1 MALCAYCKA
10 ETDTYEGGDVPICLE
25 CSDARQATLK
35 PAATEQVGRLLI
47 QESVEATSRANAAL
61 RAFNDVLTLFPS
73 GLPNRG
79 GTQRV
84 QNASRK
90 LIAARKEMGRAHSRL
105 NDFISRGIV
114 PEDLKRRNSS

>member
-1 MALCAYCKA
+1 MAQCAYCKA
-10 ETDTYEGGDVPICLE
+10 ETETYEGGDVPICLE
-25 CSDARQATLK
+25 CSDARQAKIK
-35 PAATEQVGRLLI
+35 PPASEQVGRLLI

-61 RAFNDVLTLFPS
+61 RAFNDVLNLFPS
-73 GLPNRG
+73 GLPNPD

-105 NDFISRGIV
+105 NDFLSRGIM

>member
-10 ETDTYEGGDVPICLE
+10 ETGDVPICLE
-25 CSDARQATLK
+25 CSDARQAKLK
-35 PAATEQVGRLLI
+35 LPASEQVGRLLI

-61 RAFNDVLTLFPS
+61 RAFNDVLNLFPS
-73 GLPNRG
+73 GLPNPN

-90 LIAARKEMGRAHSRL
+90 LIAARKEMGRAHRRL
-105 NDFISRGIV
+105 NDFMSRGVV
-114 PEDLKRRNSS
+114 PEDLKRRNRS